1 VKPAERIPLLKKL
14 AAALAEQDEVDIG
27 LVLRQFGFTSGDIW
41 GYDDYGNFQGPDIF
55 GRALHHLE
63 TSGTDEGLQELERYL
78 DPSSEEG
85 SLTPISNVPG
95 PWKKDTFR
103 LFISHTHPHAGFA
116 GTMRSYLAK
125 YRIDAF
131 VAHDTIAPSEEWRQT
146 IETALLTCHAAAALM
161 TTDFR
166 ESMWCDQE
174 VGYCLARG
182 VLVLPVMIDA
192 TPHGFLG
199 KYQAVKVKKGRAA
212 MLVAQDVFRVLA
224 AHAETRERMAPAV
237 VRRFAKSTSFESA
250 RDGFY
255 LLRRIPKDGWTKELV
270 EETDKALEKNSEV
283 KNAKF
288 KGGETVPALT
298 RKLLAPVRKKLGLDD
313 HWLAFLDE
321 DEAYSA
327 N

>member
-14 AAALAEQDEVDIG
+14 AAALAADHGDETN
-27 LVLRQFGFTSGDIW
+27 LVLRQFGFSSGDIW
-41 GYDDYGNFQGPDIF
+41 GTSGGIYLGPDAYGYAF
-55 GRALHHLE
+55 HHLE
-63 TSGTDEGLQELERYL
+63 NSGSDEALQELERYL

-85 SLTPISNVPG
+85 SPTPISSVPG
-95 PWKKDTFR
+95 PWKKDTFH

-161 TTDFR
+161 TVDFR

-224 AHAETRERMAPAV
+224 VHAETRERMAPAV

-250 RDGFY
+250 RDGFA
-255 LLRRIPKDGWTKELV
+255 LLRRIPKDAWTKELV
-270 EETDKALEKNSEV
+270 DEVDKAVQKNIEV
-283 KNAKF
+283 KNANYKN
-288 KGGETVPALT
+288 GDTVPGLT
-298 RKLLAPVRKKLGLDD
+298 RKLLAPVRKTLGLDED
-313 HWLAFLDE
+313 WLAFLD
-321 DEAYSA
+321 DE
-327 N
+327 